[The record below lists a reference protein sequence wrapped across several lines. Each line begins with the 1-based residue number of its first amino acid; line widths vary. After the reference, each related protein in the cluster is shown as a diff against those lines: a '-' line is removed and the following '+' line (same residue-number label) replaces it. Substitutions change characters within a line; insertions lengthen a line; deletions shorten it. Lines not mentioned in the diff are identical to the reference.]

1 MTDVTCRR
9 FRVKKGKAPMS
20 KRENQIV
27 EEIRKIVED
36 IESAS
41 LGDTDAWNDAWSGFQ
56 EVAEHIPPS
65 MSGVRNVSGLCEEG
79 LCFLAKNSAKG
90 FLSLVEAVSEG
101 LMASVECLSGDSNG
115 DAFLKKAGEML
126 EDALRE
132 LPERDNAEDVMER
145 SDEERWALNGPDAVS
160 INDAAALLIRMESDD
175 LAEMPRLRDLLHAL
189 AESGSYSESAR
200 EAISEAASR
209 AELLMNPNACDV
221 DQAIAEIG
229 RLVECAMNAT
239 VENGPEARETQP
251 ELNEGGP
258 GDDGGKPTEPAPA
271 RKTPARTSG
280 ENREL
285 LSLPEDADRDLLAE
299 FINESGDL
307 IEAAEEALLA
317 LETDPEDMES
327 VGTVFR
333 AFHTVKGVSAFLE
346 LMIISELAH
355 HAESLLSRVR
365 DREIR
370 YGGGYADLALRALD
384 MIKHMIHLVQEAL
397 EGNPLYKPDGYDE
410 LMELLSNPEEAGIS
424 DEYGSEESAPS
435 PRVGDL
441 LVASGRAD
449 RVDVEA
455 AAAGV
460 GDKPIGVK
468 ITKSKAAKVEDV
480 AQALRTQRSIQ
491 GKQVV
496 DASVRVSTGRLDRLV
511 DMVGELVIAHSMVAQ
526 DSAVIAKDNHE
537 LSKKVAQTTKIVR
550 ELQTLGMSMRMIP
563 LKGTF
568 KKMARLVR
576 DVSRKVGKNVQLI
589 AEGEETEID
598 RNMVDVINDP
608 LMHMVRNSVDHGIE
622 SPEERERAGKPREG
636 IVRLSSYHSAGSVVV
651 EIADD
656 GRGLDRDAILAKAR
670 EKGLISEDVSL
681 TDREIFNLVFE
692 PGFSTAKQVTDVS
705 GRGVGMDVVKKNIES
720 LRGQVEIE
728 SERNRGSIFRMR
740 LPLTLAI
747 IDGMVI
753 RVGNETYIIPTV
765 SIVRSVKPEGK
776 ELSTVLNRGEMLSL
790 QGHLIP
796 LIQLGNLF
804 RPDGFDENNNNRL
817 VVVVEDDNRKQAGL
831 VIDDLVG
838 RQQIVIKTLG
848 EGMKNIPG
856 ISGGAIMPNG
866 QVGLILDVGGVVKFA
881 NSTSSQPV

>member
-1 MTDVTCRR
+1 MNKSET
-9 FRVKKGKAPMS
+9 
-20 KRENQIV
+20 QIV
-27 EEIRKIVED
+27 EDIRKIVED

-41 LGDTDAWNDAWSGFQ
+41 LSDIDAWKDACAELQ
-56 EVAEHIPPS
+56 EVNRHIPSS
-65 MSGVRNVSGLCEEG
+65 MPDLRSVSGRCEEG
-79 LCFLAKNSAKG
+79 LSFLAGNSAKG
-90 FLSLVEAVSEG
+90 FLSLVEAISEG
-101 LMASVECLSGDSNG
+101 LIASVECLSGDSNG
-115 DAFLKKAGEML
+115 DAFLKKAGQML

-132 LPERDNAEDVMER
+132 LPERCGAAGAIGIL
-145 SDEERWALNGPDAVS
+145 EEEQGASKGPDAVS
-160 INDAAALLIRMESDD
+160 IDDAAALLIQMEADD
-175 LAEMPRLRDLLHAL
+175 LTEMPRLIELLHAL
-189 AESGSYSESAR
+189 AGNASYSESAR
-200 EAISEAASR
+200 KAISEAASR
-209 AELLMNPNACDV
+209 AEVLTDSDACDV
-221 DQAIAEIG
+221 DTAIAEIG
-229 RLVECAMNAT
+229 RLVEYAMNAM
-239 VENGPEARETQP
+239 VENGPEFRETAP
-251 ELNEGGP
+251 KP
-258 GDDGGKPTEPAPA
+258 KDDASGDDGKEQTEPLP
-271 RKTPARTSG
+271 TPAREASNQTSG
-280 ENREL
+280 GNLEL
-285 LSLPEDADRDLLAE
+285 LTLPEDADRDLLAE

-317 LETDPEDMES
+317 LETDPEDMEA

-346 LMIISELAH
+346 LIIISELAH
-355 HAESLLSRVR
+355 HAESLFSRVR

-384 MIKHMIHLVQEAL
+384 MIKHMVQLVQEAL
-397 EGNPLYKPDGYDE
+397 EGKPFYKPEGYDE
-410 LMELLSNPEEAGIS
+410 LMELLASPEEAGIS
-424 DEYGSEESAPS
+424 DEYGAEEGVPS
-435 PRVGDL
+435 PRIGDL
-441 LVASGRAD
+441 LVAAGKAD
-449 RVDVEA
+449 RMHVEA
-455 AAAGV
+455 AAAGE
-460 GDKPIGVK
+460 GEKPIGVK
-468 ITKSKAAKVEDV
+468 IAKANAAKVEDV

-526 DSAVIAKDNHE
+526 DSAVVARDNHE
-537 LSKKVAQTTKIVR
+537 LSKKVAQTSKIVR

-589 AEGEETEID
+589 SEGEETEID

-622 SPEERERAGKPREG
+622 SPDERERSGKPREG
-636 IVRLSSYHSAGSVVV
+636 IVRLSAYHSAGSVVV

-670 EKGLISEDVSL
+670 ERGLVSEDVSL
-681 TDREIFNLVFE
+681 TEREMFNLVFE

-765 SIVRSVKPEGK
+765 SIVRSVKPGGN

-804 RPDGFDENNNNRL
+804 HTDGFDEKKDNRL
-817 VVVVEDDNRKQAGL
+817 VVVVEDDNKKQAGL

-881 NSTSSQPV
+881 NSTNSL